1 MDTLYSLTDDL
12 RQLID
17 LAPSID
23 PEDAQCFLDTLEGVL
38 GARDDKLDGYA
49 AVIDTLKSQVEL
61 LDHEEVRIANR
72 KKAVENRIKLMK
84 ERMIQSMHATNQ
96 TKIQT
101 ELHTF
106 SIQKNGGVAPLKIS
120 IDVKDIPKEYLKFKP
135 EADNAKIREALEAGT
150 KLDWAAIEER
160 GEQLRI
166 R

>member
-84 ERMIQSMHATNQ
+84 ERMLESMQTTNQ

-101 ELHTF
+101 DLHTF
-106 SIQKNGGVAPLKIS
+106 AIQKNGGKAPLTITGTVPDDFIKME
-120 IDVKDIPKEYLKFKP
+120 PKTDTE
-135 EADNAKIREALEAGT
+135 KIRTALENGET
-150 KLDWAAIEER
+150 FDWANLEER
-160 GEQLRI
+160 GVHLAI

>member
-72 KKAVENRIKLMK
+72 KKAVKNRIKLMK
-84 ERMIQSMHATNQ
+84 ERMLESMQTTNQ

-101 ELHTF
+101 DLHTF
-106 SIQKNGGVAPLKIS
+106 AIQKNGGKAPLIITGTVPDDFIKME
-120 IDVKDIPKEYLKFKP
+120 PKTDTE
-135 EADNAKIREALEAGT
+135 KIRTALENGET
-150 KLDWAAIEER
+150 FDWAHLEER
-160 GEQLRI
+160 GVHLAI

>member
-23 PEDAQCFLDTLEGVL
+23 PEDSQVFIDTLEGVI

-49 AVIDTLKSQVEL
+49 AVIDTLKNQVEL

-72 KKAVENRIKLMK
+72 KKAVENRIKMMK
-84 ERMIQSMHATNQ
+84 QRMLESMQATNQ

-101 ELHTF
+101 DLHTF
-106 SIQKNGGVAPLKIS
+106 AIQKNGGKAPLTITGIVPDAFLKME
-120 IDVKDIPKEYLKFKP
+120 PKTDTE
-135 EADNAKIREALEAGT
+135 KIREALEKGEQ
-150 KLDWAAIEER
+150 LDWAHLEER
-160 GEQLRI
+160 GVHLAI

>member
-84 ERMIQSMHATNQ
+84 ERMLESMQTTNQ

-101 ELHTF
+101 DLHTTH
-106 SIQKNGGVAPLKIS
+106 SP
-120 IDVKDIPKEYLKFKP
+120 FK
-135 EADNAKIREALEAGT
+135 RM
-150 KLDWAAIEER
+150 AAW
-160 GEQLRI
+160 LR
-166 R
+166 

>member
-72 KKAVENRIKLMK
+72 KHAVENRIKLMK
-84 ERMIQSMHATNQ
+84 QRMLESMQTTNQ

-101 ELHTF
+101 DLHTF
-106 SIQKNGGVAPLKIS
+106 AIQKNGGKAPLTITGTVPDDYIKME
-120 IDVKDIPKEYLKFKP
+120 PKTDTE
-135 EADNAKIREALEAGT
+135 KIRTALENGEQ
-150 KLDWAAIEER
+150 LDWAHLKER
-160 GEQLRI
+160 GVHLAI

>member
-72 KKAVENRIKLMK
+72 KHAVENRIKLMK
-84 ERMIQSMHATNQ
+84 QRMLESMQTTNQ

-101 ELHTF
+101 DLHTF
-106 SIQKNGGVAPLKIS
+106 AIQKNGGKAPLTITGTVPDDYIKME
-120 IDVKDIPKEYLKFKP
+120 PKTDTE
-135 EADNAKIREALEAGT
+135 KIRTALENGEQ
-150 KLDWAAIEER
+150 LDWAHLEER
-160 GEQLRI
+160 GVHLAI